1 MAIGCALSG
10 HRKKNNVDF
19 RKSNASA
26 KRTTKKTIKSI
37 MFFLTFGW
45 FMTLTKKK
53 QLRMNFEQFR

>member
-26 KRTTKKTIKSI
+26 KRTTKKPSNQSC
-37 MFFLTFGW
+37 FFFNFRLVHDSH
-45 FMTLTKKK
+45 KKK